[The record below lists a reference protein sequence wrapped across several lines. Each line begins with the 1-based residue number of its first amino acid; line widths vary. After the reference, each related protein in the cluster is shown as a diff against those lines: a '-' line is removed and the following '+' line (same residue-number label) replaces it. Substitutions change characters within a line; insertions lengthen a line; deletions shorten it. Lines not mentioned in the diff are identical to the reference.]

1 MTVNAGVVVKKVK
14 LLDTVWECELVTAIW
29 KLVMFLQKLEIGLFG
44 GQRTLY
50 LTTKILYN
58 HVYCSSIH
66 NS

>member
-1 MTVNAGVVVKKVK
+1 MTVDAGVVVKKVE
-14 LLDTVWECELVTAIW
+14 LSDTLWEYELVTTIW
-29 KLVMFLQKLEIGLFG
+29 KLVTFLQKLGIGLFG